1 MKKTISLLAI
11 GAITAFFAVNAQ
23 DSQQTESTTTEHAE
37 KKHQQQSQ
45 NVQDQNKKKIDES
58 ELPDQVKQSL
68 SKGEYADMD
77 VVVAYEVE
85 GSDNVSQNKGETMRW
100 NEAQSQTSDTI
111 LNNANKQQVITDQQD
126 ARSRGSV
133 TSEQDTILTDVQQNA
148 VTEEENQSAD
158 RLNEGDEQRLND
170 QLEED
175 PNTDSEIVSSENM
188 SDSAKMY
195 EIQLESEDKVMILVF
210 TEEGELRQA
219 TEGDDGM

>member
-23 DSQQTESTTTEHAE
+23 DSQQTESNTTEQAE
-37 KKHQQQSQ
+37 KTHQQQSQ
-45 NVQDQNKKKIDES
+45 NVQDQNKKEIDES

-68 SKGEYADMD
+68 KEGEYADMD

-85 GSDNVSQNKGETMRW
+85 GSDNVSQNKGETMQW

-111 LNNANKQQVITDQQD
+111 LNNINKQQVLTDQQD
-126 ARSRGSV
+126 ARSRGADNSS
-133 TSEQDTILTDVQQNA
+133 TEQQN
-148 VTEEENQSAD
+148 VTTKEEENQSAD
-158 RLNEGDEQRLND
+158 RLNKGGEQRLND
-170 QLEED
+170 QLDEE
-175 PNTDSEIVSSENM
+175 PNTGFHSETLSSENM
-188 SDSAKMY
+188 NDSAKMY
-195 EIQLESEDKVMILVF
+195 EIQVEAEDKVMILVF